1 MNGQASPLPVAR
13 VDIVIRIGVSGWRYA
28 GWRGDFYPTGLR
40 QKDELTHVA
49 RRMTS
54 VEINGSFYSL
64 QRPTSYQRWR
74 ESVPDGFVFAVKG
87 SRFVTHMKALRDVE
101 TPLANFFASGPL
113 ALGPTLGPMLWQLP
127 ERLQFDDTLVRSFL
141 SLLPR
146 TTSAVA
152 EMAARHDDRVP
163 DDRARTT
170 AEFEAPVRHAIEPRH
185 SSWDSDPTRDLLRE
199 HGVAMVHADTAGR
212 WPTMGDG
219 TADFHYVRLHGE
231 QRLYAGGYSDATLDA
246 WADRLAAWD
255 ADGQDSYVYFD
266 NDIDGRAPW
275 DAERLIERVGS

>member
-1 MNGQASPLPVAR
+1 MAR

-40 QKDELTHVA
+40 QKDELAHVA

-127 ERLQFDDTLVRSFL
+127 ERLPFDETLVRPFL

-146 TTSAVA
+146 TTLAVA
-152 EMAARHDDRVP
+152 ELAARHDDRVP

-170 AEFEAPVRHAIEPRH
+170 AEVDAPVRHAIEPRH
-185 SSWDSDPTRDLLRE
+185 PSWDSDPTRDLLCE
-199 HGVAMVHADTAGR
+199 HGVALVHADTAGR

-231 QRLYAGGYSDATLDA
+231 ERLYAGGYSEATLDA

-275 DAERLIERVGS
+275 DAENLIERVGR